1 MRERAAPL
9 SGALSDWRGRPPCRS
24 SGNPPLA
31 PGIQESPGR
40 RETGSLYSP
49 TLGCSS
55 CGVERDLSSAGD
67 DYIVG
72 EDSQD
77 VLRAS
82 LTLLEFLTKH
92 RPGQS
97 LPLACQSEEANSSV
111 WESDTD
117 TLLWRQS
124 DSKQGKALLD
134 LNLLSTSLSMF

>member
-1 MRERAAPL
+1 MLRM
-9 SGALSDWRGRPPCRS
+9 S
-24 SGNPPLA
+24 
-31 PGIQESPGR
+31 
-40 RETGSLYSP
+40 
-49 TLGCSS
+49 
-55 CGVERDLSSAGD
+55 RDLSSAGD

-82 LTLLEFLTKH
+82 LTLLEFLNQYSS
-92 RPGQS
+92 GQS
-97 LPLACQSEEANSSV
+97 LPLAYQSEEAHSSV

>member
-1 MRERAAPL
+1 MLCPAGETPGGEDDHHVGPL
-9 SGALSDWRGRPPCRS
+9 
-24 SGNPPLA
+24 
-31 PGIQESPGR
+31 GIHHLLQGYR
-40 RETGSLYSP
+40 RVQGGETGSLYTP

-92 RPGQS
+92 CPGQS
-97 LPLACQSEEANSSV
+97 LPLACQSEEAHSSV

-124 DSKQGKALLD
+124 DSKQGKAPLD